1 MVLIDE
7 ENKDKIDNNIDEA
20 LNYFFN
26 TEFAGPSGS
35 FKIRM
40 NASIVADII
49 KVKEFLKQASPVSNK
64 APFTKK
70 GDK

>member
-1 MVLIDE
+1 VLINE
-7 ENKDKIDNNIDEA
+7 KDKDTINNNIDEA

-40 NASIVADII
+40 NAHIVADII

-64 APFTKK
+64 TPSTKK